1 MVKFGKKSASGDG
14 WRATPAE
21 IRDVEYGRV
30 HETDTGLGGAY
41 ERQKAKVH
49 GTGAASAAD
58 VPATWRR
65 SQCGAERCAGRRC
78 TLVRG
83 RAPRYVRMVPA
94 AGEIGYATSG
104 DLRIAY
110 QLLGDGPVDLV
121 IAPGFVSN
129 LDLMATAPS
138 FEPFFE
144 RLGQW
149 ARCVIFDK
157 RGTGLSDRDLG
168 FGSLEERSDDI
179 RAVMDAVG
187 MDRAALFGYSE
198 GGPLSILF
206 AASYPERVQ
215 ALALYASFARIE
227 EALDYPVGMPANLL
241 MMLADQVEK
250 EWGTGRALLPFV
262 QHVPDSQVARQDMA
276 RYERG
281 ACTPSMAHHIL
292 EANATIDVRPILPT
306 ISMPTLIL
314 HSEGDRLLPIAL
326 GRYLADHIP
335 DARFVS
341 APVDYHW
348 TWNARDIWFY
358 DELESFLTGERPS
371 LPASERFL
379 GTVLFTDIVDS
390 TAQAARMGD
399 RAWRGLLDRHD
410 ALAAERVAAFGGHV
424 IKTTGDGLLA
434 TMDGPSRAVEC
445 AIAIRDALDP
455 LGIKVRAGIHTGEF
469 ERRGDDIGGLGVN
482 IGSRVAAL
490 ARPDEVWVSRTV
502 KDLTSGSGLRFQ
514 DQGRHALKGVPEE
527 WELYS
532 LVG

>member
-1 MVKFGKKSASGDG
+1 M
-14 WRATPAE
+14 
-21 IRDVEYGRV
+21 
-30 HETDTGLGGAY
+30 
-41 ERQKAKVH
+41 
-49 GTGAASAAD
+49 
-58 VPATWRR
+58 
-65 SQCGAERCAGRRC
+65 
-78 TLVRG
+78 
-83 RAPRYVRMVPA
+83 PA

-129 LDLMATAPS
+129 LDLMATAAA
-138 FEPFFE
+138 FEPLFE

-179 RAVMDAVG
+179 RAVMDAVA

-215 ALALYASFARIE
+215 ALALYGSFARIV
-227 EALDYPVGMPANLL
+227 EAPDYPLGMPADVVVS
-241 MMLADQVEK
+241 LAEYVEK
-250 EWGTGRALLPFV
+250 EWGTGRALLPFL
-262 QHVPDSQVARQDMA
+262 QHVPDSQAARQEMA

-281 ACTPSMAHHIL
+281 ACTPSMARHII
-292 EANATIDVRPILPT
+292 EANASIDVRPILPT
-306 ISMPTLIL
+306 ISVPTLIL
-314 HSEGDRLLPIAL
+314 HSEGDPLVPVAL
-326 GRYLADHIP
+326 SRYLAEHIP

-341 APVDYHW
+341 APADYHW
-348 TWNARDIWFY
+348 TANGREIWFY
-358 DELESFLTGERPS
+358 DELASFLTGERPS
-371 LPASERFL
+371 VSASERFL

-410 ALAAERVAAFGGHV
+410 ALAAAKVGAFGGRV
-424 IKTTGDGLLA
+424 VKTTGDGLLA
-434 TMDGPSRAVEC
+434 TMDGPSRALEC
-445 AIAIRDALDP
+445 AIAIRDAVEA
-455 LGIKVRAGIHTGEF
+455 LGIKVRAGVHTGEF
-469 ERRGDDIGGLGVN
+469 ERRGTDIGGLGVN

-490 ARPDEVWVSRTV
+490 AGPDEVWVSRTV

-514 DQGRHALKGVPEE
+514 EQGRHTLKGVPEE